1 MANKVSNNDIQN
13 MNQDWGLDV
22 SNNLPYSG
30 AAVQK
35 FIKETLNSKMG
46 YFYYD
51 VSSNRYL
58 VFADENA
65 KDQYLNNPNIT
76 DLVLGTFD
84 APFNYEASITLLS
97 SNYVSIPVGTTGNTI
112 EFTFDTTNK
121 NGDSV
126 GEDVTCTYTITR
138 GSTKKTVT
146 QKYRAGQIVKFNVD
160 DYLIEGTNRITIG
173 IVGQTTLA
181 ATTVGVTYQVIN
193 LSLSDDTDISK
204 VYDLSQGAQVM
215 EVPFSVAGTG
225 VKTVEWYLNGTQLE
239 FDKNVDEV
247 VESASSRVK
256 YIPLNTVSRGANVLE
271 FRAYSTV
278 DGERFY
284 SKVLHRDI
292 IVENTALQN
301 QTPII
306 ATAYEKDTL
315 DDTGIK
321 IQQYVA
327 YDLRFAI
334 NNPQNPV
341 STPVD
346 IYIDGNKV
354 STVNT
359 ENGVENIYSI
369 ISSETGSK
377 SVKLV
382 AVDAE
387 CVLSANVSETTINIQ
402 EINAGLELGFSAIG
416 KTNSTSGKE
425 FWSGNGYTG
434 TLSGFNYV
442 STSGWVNNR
451 LLMAAGNK
459 IDFDYAPLA
468 SESTET
474 GKTIEFEFSS
484 SNVSDDNAVLC
495 DLRNS
500 NGVGILITASEAKIT
515 SRGGVNLYVKYKP
528 EQNTRISFV
537 INRATGV
544 TNKGLVFIYVDGV
557 ISAATN
563 FGISDD
569 FKSDKTLS
577 FAGSDKSEVSL
588 KQIRAYGTA
597 LNGDQILNN
606 YILYRD
612 TTSEMLK
619 VYDRNDIYEE
629 GSLDFSIDKLQG
641 QLPVMLVTG
650 DIPILEDT
658 TNKDTQITVDIEY
671 YNLQDPKK
679 SFTMTSAAM
688 RPQGTSSM
696 LYPKKN
702 YRIYT
707 QKLENTKVY
716 DYNGNEIANK
726 LYAFKD
732 GSQPVNCWCLKADY
746 AESSGT
752 HNTGIARLWNE
763 VLYNSVINGE
773 HVFRTNAQKAAIENK
788 YQYDVRT
795 TVDGFPILLF
805 YRRSAEENPIFIG
818 KYNFNNDKSTES
830 VFGFT
835 GIPGF
840 NDERMQCWEILN
852 NGDALALFTDVS
864 DFDTRWAD
872 AFESRYPDTKTPN
885 TADLKA
891 FSIWLNSMNGKAEQF
906 ATEKWDHMNVYLM
919 AAYYVYLMRFGAV
932 DQTVKNAMLTSEDG
946 EHFYFI
952 NYDNDTINGLRNNGV
967 LVFDPTIDR
976 QSLDP
981 ETGGLAYAY
990 AGHDSVL
997 WNMLEG
1003 DEEFMQL
1010 VKDVDNAL
1018 YATGLS
1024 YDRVIEVFN
1033 DQQADKWNERVYNQ
1047 DAQYKYIGPYT
1058 NSSLNNLEMLQGK
1071 RQSHRMWW
1079 LSRRFSLY
1087 DAKFVS
1093 GDFKGKALEFKVI
1106 NNTEPGWTFS
1116 IEAGADMEYG
1126 YGVYNPKETGVT
1138 LRKDQTHSFT
1148 IDQTLNI
1155 GDPVRIYSAV
1165 NLQGVDLSNILPRLS
1180 NVELN
1185 NVWNEAMGT
1194 KLKKL
1199 VLGNGT
1205 SENTVLS
1212 SVSSIAKAKR
1222 LEYLDIRGCKGITTL
1237 DLSQNFYM
1245 KTLKA
1250 IGSGLTS
1257 VEFANGAPIAQIS
1270 LPNTIQNLRLEQ
1282 LIYITPSGLQ
1292 IEDDYK
1298 NVVSY
1303 HIIGCP
1309 QLSNNISLPL
1319 QWINNKVTSDVDCSL
1334 YIDNVNWTNVEP
1346 GDLLKICDA
1355 KVNGMDITLKGKIKL
1370 TTSSQEIIDKITSAF
1385 GSLVFK
1391 PTNDLYINAPDA
1403 IYLAGPDEILEGE
1416 SAQFTAAVF
1425 TENYGTVTYAI
1436 SSGSRTGVTIN
1447 TQTGYLTSIENGNSD
1462 STLTI
1467 RAMHRPTS
1475 GSSVYVD
1482 KTLKIKKRI
1491 YPQPTINGSNRLANE
1506 TESYTWVSSTS
1517 GVTGDFYAEW
1527 ELTGDILE
1535 YANIEFQN
1543 TDKCIIRRNNTSI
1556 EEVTGTLTLYIKRK
1570 VDNFV
1575 AYSTTKTLAVLNPDI
1590 IMTSTTNPE
1599 VLSILYSK
1607 GLCANETYITR
1618 AEVEAITDVDIL
1630 PTNNYN
1636 GSIFYRSGI
1645 KHFDEFEYF
1654 IGLSGTGYYWF
1665 YDCTALK
1672 SFKTPTTWT
1681 NVSLHIPE
1689 NTTSYTIGDQ
1699 VEQLNVT
1706 IVGANTP
1713 VIIPPSLKRLSIDA
1727 QRINFEELTL
1737 QSNASEL
1744 RIDRLYF
1751 NHVKKLIVNSNIAFN
1766 QYDGYY
1772 SYSGLEELIIKGTP
1786 KYYGFKDKEVPF
1798 RVIDVVSSNSYSTIK
1813 RITFEVPQISTGL
1826 FDWNNGAPN
1835 LSSLEEVIFAKNEMA
1850 YTFSDNVVR
1859 LNGNLHAV
1867 LTKYSGAFENL
1878 LSGNESEYEVSW
1890 YIYQP
1895 NYTSIDIPSRFER
1908 FSDNMAENVYK
1919 YPNLEYFNIAG
1930 TGTYQVLENGL
1941 IVSTQ
1946 NKTVVGCAPK
1956 ERRMTDILTLTSEYS
1971 TIRINAFRNCQVIK
1985 SIIIEGSMKMN
1996 SGFQYSSIENIVIKA
2011 APNGKLPSFDYLGN
2025 LKKLDISLADGVEL
2039 SVLLNY
2045 SACEELLLP
2054 SSLTSIP
2061 KGSFVG
2067 FKGTKIPK
2075 ITGGN
2080 ITSWDSFFT
2089 DSQNLIEAEIPEGI
2103 TQIGYSFNNCPS
2115 LKSVIFPSSLTDTG
2129 SFANS
2134 SLEEIV
2140 FPQNI
2145 TNICSSVC
2153 DNCKNLRRV
2162 VFLSNNISQIPSY
2175 AFSGCLNLSSISIAC
2190 LTAPSVSS
2198 SAFGSSRK
2206 YYTGRNTYD
2215 TGENMLYIPQGAT
2228 GYDTSYWLDPL
2239 CNSSKCGFTLSATL

>member
-58 VFADENA
+58 VFANENTKDE
-65 KDQYLNNPNIT
+65 YLNNPNIT

-160 DYLIEGTNRITIG
+160 DYLTEGTNRITIG

-204 VYDLSQGAQVM
+204 VYDLSQDAQVM

-256 YIPLNTVSRGANVLE
+256 YIPLNNVSRGTNVLE
-271 FRAYSTV
+271 FRAYATV

-292 IVENTALQN
+292 IVENIALQN

-369 ISSETGSK
+369 ISSEVGSK
-377 SVKLV
+377 SVKLI
-382 AVDAE
+382 AADAE
-387 CVLSANVSETTINIQ
+387 YVLSANVSETTINIQ

-425 FWSGNGYTG
+425 SWSGNGYTG
-434 TLSGFNYV
+434 TLSGFNYIP
-442 STSGWVNNR
+442 TSGWVNNR

-563 FGISDD
+563 FGTSDD

-588 KQIRAYGTA
+588 KQIRTYGTA
-597 LNGDQILNN
+597 LNGNQILNN

-629 GSLDFSIDKLQG
+629 GSLDFSIDRLQG
-641 QLPVMLVTG
+641 QLPVMLITG

-658 TNKDTQITVDIEY
+658 TNKDTQIIVDIEY

-679 SFTMTSAAM
+679 SFIMISAAM

-716 DYNGNEIANK
+716 DYNGNEIASK

-752 HNTGIARLWNE
+752 HNTGIARLWND

-840 NDERMQCWEILN
+840 NDKRMQCWEILN

-891 FSIWLNSMNGKAEQF
+891 FSIWLNSMNGNAEAF
-906 ATEKWDHMNVYLM
+906 ATEKWQHMNVYLM

-1033 DQQADKWNERVYNQ
+1033 DQQANKWNERVYNQ
-1047 DAQYKYIGPYT
+1047 DAQYKYIDPYT

-1079 LSRRFSLY
+1079 LSKRFSLY

-1126 YGVYNPKETGVT
+1126 YGVYNPKETGVLLT
-1138 LRKDQTHSFT
+1138 KGQIHSFT

-1205 SENTVLS
+1205 SENTILS

-1298 NVVSY
+1298 NVISY

-1309 QLSNNISLPL
+1309 QLSNDISLPL
-1319 QWINNKVTSDVDCSL
+1319 QWINNKVTSDADCSL

-1346 GDLLKICDA
+1346 DDLLKICDA

-1425 TENYGTVTYAI
+1425 TENYGTVTYQIAA
-1436 SSGSRTGVTIN
+1436 SSRPGVTIN
-1447 TQTGYLTSIENGNSD
+1447 SETGYLTSTETGSST

-1482 KTLKIKKRI
+1482 KPFKVKKRI
-1491 YPQPTINGSNRLANE
+1491 YPANATISGRSRLTEEYE
-1506 TESYTWVSSTS
+1506 TYLWSTTTTD
-1517 GVTGDFYAEW
+1517 VTGDYYVEWALSGDITSYAEIH
-1527 ELTGDILE
+1527 TQT
-1535 YANIEFQN
+1535 NN
-1543 TDKCIIRRNNTSI
+1543 KCIIHKLAESTETI
-1556 EEVTGTLTLYIKRK
+1556 EGVLTMTMKK
-1570 VDNFV
+1570 FVDNSV
-1575 AYSTTKTLAVLNPDI
+1575 VLTSTKILSVLNPDI
-1590 IMTSTTNPE
+1590 VMTSNTNPE
-1599 VLSILYSK
+1599 VMSILYSK
-1607 GLCANETYITR
+1607 GLAANEDFLTIQEAESITY
-1618 AEVEAITDVDIL
+1618 VDMNPTDS
-1630 PTNNYN
+1630 YN
-1636 GSIFYRSGI
+1636 GSIFYNTGI
-1645 KHFDEFEYF
+1645 KTFDELEYF
-1654 IGLSGTGYYWF
+1654 IQLNEGPKDLFYQCSQLTSFKIPSTATSCTIGLTYCRNLKEIIVEDFVTSLTLSGDYCNPEKIVLPANLTYLSMHMQSWSVEEFHVTSNADTLELG
-1665 YDCTALK
+1665 ALR
-1672 SFKTPTTWT
+1672 FKAKKVIVGE
-1681 NVSLHIPE
+1681 NVLISP
-1689 NTTSYTIGDQ
+1689 S
-1699 VEQLNVT
+1699 T
-1706 IVGANTP
+1706 IVN
-1713 VIIPPSLKRLSIDA
+1713 IK
-1727 QRINFEELTL
+1727 
-1737 QSNASEL
+1737 NA
-1744 RIDRLYF
+1744 
-1751 NHVKKLIVNSNIAFN
+1751 
-1766 QYDGYY
+1766 
-1772 SYSGLEELIIKGTP
+1772 EELIFEGQLVGKGSYKP
-1786 KYYGFKDKEVPF
+1786 SINEWVYN
-1798 RVIDVVSSNSYSTIK
+1798 SSNTLKSIVFKQPLETDKLMDIND
-1813 RITFEVPQISTGL
+1813 L
-1826 FDWNNGAPN
+1826 AP
-1835 LSSLEEVIFAKNEMA
+1835 LPVLEEFVFADGETKYENRNFAIYKNGVL
-1850 YTFSDNVVR
+1850 Y
-1859 LNGNLHAV
+1859 AV
-1867 LTKYSGAFENL
+1867 LTPYSGAFEEL
-1878 LSGNESEYEVSW
+1878 LTGNETTDNTHLLYRFF
-1890 YIYQP
+1890 P
-1895 NYTSIDIPSRFER
+1895 NYTSMVLPSYFTAIDITNVVYYFEK
-1908 FSDNMAENVYK
+1908 F
-1919 YPNLEYFNIAG
+1919 PNLEYFECSNSDVS
-1930 TGTYQVLENGL
+1930 VLENGL
-1941 IVSTQ
+1941 ILRTQ
-1946 NKTVVGCAPK
+1946 NDIVTCYGCAPK
-1956 ERRMTDILTLTSEYS
+1956 ERRMTESLVIPETAERLSNE
-1971 TIRINAFRNCQVIK
+1971 AFRYCSVIK
-1985 SIIIEGSMKMN
+1985 HIS
-1996 SGFQYSSIENIVIKA
+1996 FQFPIRFNGGDCFKYSSIESVTISA
-2011 APNGKLPSFDYLGN
+2011 ETSGSFPSFNYMGN
-2025 LKKLDISLADGVEL
+2025 LKKLDL
-2039 SVLLNY
+2039 SQCTGGMLPDSCCTHTPL
-2045 SACEELLLP
+2045 EELYLPQQITALPTFICNNGLMKNFPKISPHITSISGFQGSQLEEVVIPEGVTEIVNMAFNNSTKIKKMSLP
-2054 SSLTSIP
+2054 SSLTIINAQFRYFEIESLVIP
-2061 KGSFVG
+2061 DLV
-2067 FKGTKIPK
+2067 
-2075 ITGGN
+2075 
-2080 ITSWDSFFT
+2080 
-2089 DSQNLIEAEIPEGI
+2089 
-2103 TQIGYSFNNCPS
+2103 
-2115 LKSVIFPSSLTDTG
+2115 SSLT
-2129 SFANS
+2129 S
-2134 SLEEIV
+2134 S
-2140 FPQNI
+2140 
-2145 TNICSSVC
+2145 
-2153 DNCKNLRRV
+2153 
-2162 VFLSNNISQIPSY
+2162 FLSNCKSLTEVTLPASLTTIPS
-2175 AFSGCLNLSSISIAC
+2175 ACFEGCTALRKIISKSKNAP
-2190 LTAPSVSS
+2190 TASS
-2198 SAFGSSRK
+2198 SPFGSSK
-2206 YYTGRNTYD
+2206 SYYTGRNTYN
-2215 TGENMLYIPQGAT
+2215 TGENMLYVPQGAT

-2239 CNSSKCGFTLSATL
+2239 CNPDKCGFTLSATL